1 MDEIS
6 KGQTFIK
13 GMLGLLLIVFLLI
26 GLIGGYI
33 LNDVLRHD
41 DNNDTDLVEDD
52 NDSIAPAEKNESNL
66 ESEKENDNFSN
77 IEIPYLEGLKSLTLY
92 VAEFTNDGMIYKS
105 TKITNHSEMEEVL
118 KLFTNKTPVE
128 ITGIGS
134 LGEPYME
141 MEYENKIIRVD
152 FNLGIPNNISIDGQW
167 YEISCD
173 GGNCY
178 NIIKDM
184 FN

>member
-6 KGQTFIK
+6 KGQTFNK
-13 GMLGLLLIVFLLI
+13 GMLVLLLIVFLLI

-52 NDSIAPAEKNESNL
+52 NDSIAPAENNESNL

-118 KLFTNKTPVE
+118 KQPIIIKNVSGAAGLVGLNEVLKATPDGY
-128 ITGIGS
+128 TIGYTS
-134 LGEPYME
+134 LGPFVFQPHMR
-141 MEYENKIIRVD
+141 NQPQQTGKR
-152 FNLGIPNNISIDGQW
+152 
-167 YEISCD
+167 
-173 GGNCY
+173 
-178 NIIKDM
+178 
-184 FN
+184 